1 MKHLFTLAFVA
12 ISLSLVSQ
20 PVITKNPKDAQN
32 CVDSCALLDV
42 SATGSP
48 LRFQWQQDTGT
59 GFFNIGALDYW
70 NDSLFVCSEGLEAP
84 SSATYRC
91 VVVDDNGDSVISN
104 SATVTLDS
112 CLEPIAD
119 FTFTFEQA
127 NVCFT
132 NTSQNATTILW
143 NFGDGSTD
151 VENNETPCNDYGTAW
166 YYDVTLYAYNDY
178 GSDEKTMTIDL
189 VGVEELS
196 ENFDVYP
203 NPMSNTLYISSSI
216 SFDQVTIL
224 DMNGRVIY
232 SQVATSQSETIDVQS
247 LSVGIYT
254 LVIASEESIMYHKLV
269 KQ

>member
-1 MKHLFTLAFVA
+1 MKHLFTLVSCVFVLA
-12 ISLSLVSQ
+12 SFAQ
-20 PVITKNPKDAQN
+20 PVITKNPQSATM
-32 CVDSCALLDV
+32 CIDSCHQLYV
-42 SATGSP
+42 NATGSN
-48 LRFQWQQDTGT
+48 LSFQWQIDEGSGFSDVMNETNDTIT
-59 GFFNIGALDYW
+59 
-70 NDSLFVCSEGLEAP
+70 VCDASGVAP
-84 SSATYRC
+84 SSTIYQC
-91 VVVDDNGDSVISN
+91 IVTDGNGNSVTSN
-104 SATVTLDS
+104 SATITLDS
-112 CLEPIAD
+112 CLAPIAG

-132 NTSQNATTILW
+132 NTSQHATTILW

-196 ENFDVYP
+196 ENFDAYP

-216 SFDQVTIL
+216 SFDKVTIL
-224 DMNGRVIY
+224 DMNGRVVY

-247 LSVGIYT
+247 FNVGIYT
-254 LVIASEESIMYHKLV
+254 LVIASDESIMYHKLV